1 MIDYARPRRYAGHA
15 APGRSLQRVRLA
27 KAAEHNCS
35 YVHPDVTRLDEL
47 GPIERTQGGLVLAP
61 YESVGILLSLA
72 QAA

>member
-1 MIDYARPRRYAGHA
+1 
-15 APGRSLQRVRLA
+15 VRLA
-27 KAAEHNCS
+27 KAAERNCS

-61 YESVGILLSLA
+61 YESAGIVLSLA